1 MRVGLDGLEGG
12 AADLEVSGADVEG
25 ADATVVVDSSPG
37 ATDGRERMTAS
48 FTSSPRLALVSILLV
63 LPGPV
68 SEVRA
73 QTDTTRT
80 RPDTLAVRPDSLDTP
95 FGSELLVPFGSLVV
109 PGLGQYV
116 RGAGWAGAG
125 YTGVWIAGG
134 VVGGSGNVDAAILPR
149 DRGDQLAME
158 ALHVAFTSGALSAW
172 DAFHRAVPKQQRAG
186 RYTFLDERES
196 IGALLTAPFDPEFL
210 GRWTTWVDLAF
221 TGVVAGVVM
230 ADREPGLRYP
240 PYRFHDAAFITSLSL
255 NAAVGEEALFRG
267 WLLPVLH
274 QKLGRR
280 FWAANLVQAT
290 LFGLGHL
297 PQADRFAL
305 VIGAGAA
312 YSGWLT
318 RRNGWGI
325 REVVFQ
331 HFWYDLIVGTAL
343 LLRDEN
349 AAVPLPAMTIRF

>member
-1 MRVGLDGLEGG
+1 MRTMTGQRMRTMTEQGLRTMAGEGLRTVTVPGLTL
-12 AADLEVSGADVEG
+12 AA
-25 ADATVVVDSSPG
+25 
-37 ATDGRERMTAS
+37 
-48 FTSSPRLALVSILLV
+48 LLV
-63 LPGPV
+63 ASCSPAA
-68 SEVRA
+68 A
-73 QTDTTRT
+73 QNDTI
-80 RPDTLAVRPDSLDTP
+80 DTP
-95 FGSELLVPFGSLVV
+95 FGSELLVPFSSLVL

-134 VVGGSGNVDAAILPR
+134 IVTGGGDVDVSRLPR
-149 DRGDQLAME
+149 DPEDQLDTE

-172 DAFHRAVPKQQRAG
+172 DAFHRAVPEHQRAG

-196 IGALLTAPFDPEFL
+196 IGSLLTAPFDPEFL
-210 GRWTTWVDLAF
+210 GRWTTWVDLALA
-221 TGVVAGVVM
+221 GAVAGVVM
-230 ADREPGLRYP
+230 ADRDPDLRYP
-240 PYRFHDAAFITSLSL
+240 PFRLHDAAFITSLSM

-280 FWAANLVQAT
+280 FWPANLLQAT
-290 LFGLGHL
+290 LFGLGHV

-318 RRNGWGI
+318 RRNGWSI

-331 HFWYDLIVGTAL
+331 HFWYDLIVGTAT

-349 AAVPLPAMTIRF
+349 AAVPLPMITIRF